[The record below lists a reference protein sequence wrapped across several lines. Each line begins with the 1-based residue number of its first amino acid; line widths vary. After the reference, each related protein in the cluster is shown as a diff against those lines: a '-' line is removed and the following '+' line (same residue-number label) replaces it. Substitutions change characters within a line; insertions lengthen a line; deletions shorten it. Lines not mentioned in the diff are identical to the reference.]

1 MSGTA
6 ASSDFLVR
14 ITGEVDSLALPS
26 GSNVADGEGEGDCE
40 GVVGEVTV
48 TTHVPNRP
56 LAICTCTDV
65 LPGATPV
72 IIPVLLMDTIEG
84 SSE

>member
-1 MSGTA
+1 M
-6 ASSDFLVR
+6 
-14 ITGEVDSLALPS
+14 
-26 GSNVADGEGEGDCE
+26 ADGEGEGDCE

-72 IIPVLLMDTIEG
+72 IIPVLLMDTI
-84 SSE
+84 